1 MSNYRL
7 RPHHGLCL
15 HYFRGEGYSEE
26 FIKNMQSIVDEL
38 HTNPTI
44 LLVPGADSVC
54 RTCPN
59 RIGDIDC
66 ACDEK
71 VLRYDQKV
79 LELCGLT
86 ISSTLT
92 WDELEKKVH
101 QHILS
106 QNLRESICG
115 DCSWNQLCTDT

>member
-44 LLVPGADSVC
+44 LLVSGADSVC

-59 RIGDIDC
+59 RIGETNC
-66 ACDEK
+66 ACDAK
-71 VLRYDQKV
+71 VLHYDQKV
-79 LELCGLT
+79 LELCDLT

-92 WDELEKKVH
+92 WNELEKKVH